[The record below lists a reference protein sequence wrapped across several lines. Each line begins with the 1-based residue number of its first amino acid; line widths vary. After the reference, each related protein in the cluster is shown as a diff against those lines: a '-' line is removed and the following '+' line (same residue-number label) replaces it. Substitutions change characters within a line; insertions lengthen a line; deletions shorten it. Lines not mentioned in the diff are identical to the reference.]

1 MFIQW
6 ILLNMVH
13 YLQNT
18 VMIESNIVLWIL
30 LQSFLHD
37 IFCSS

>member
-6 ILLNMVH
+6 ILLSMVH

-18 VMIESNIVLWIL
+18 VIIENNIVLWIL
-30 LQSFLHD
+30 LQSFLRD

>member
-1 MFIQW
+1 MFIKC
-6 ILLNMVH
+6 ILLNMVN

-18 VMIESNIVLWIL
+18 VMIENNIVLWIL
-30 LQSFLHD
+30 LQSFLPD

>member
-18 VMIESNIVLWIL
+18 VMIESNIVSWIL